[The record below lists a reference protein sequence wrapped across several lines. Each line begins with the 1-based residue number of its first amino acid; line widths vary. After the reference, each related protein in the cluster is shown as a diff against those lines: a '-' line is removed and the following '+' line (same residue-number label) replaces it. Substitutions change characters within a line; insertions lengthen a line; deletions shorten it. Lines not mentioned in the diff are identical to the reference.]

1 MVEEPV
7 AMSQPCTKFDFRLLD
22 KDYLLYLAIVEVEGA
37 AEEAQR
43 RGLGHL
49 LPQVAR

>member
-1 MVEEPV
+1 MVEEPILLNT
-7 AMSQPCTKFDFRLLD
+7 PCTKFDFSKMDDDTVITFALTQM
-22 KDYLLYLAIVEVEGA
+22 EGA

-43 RGLGHL
+43 RGLGYQ

>member
-7 AMSQPCTKFDFRLLD
+7 MLNTPCTKFDFTKMDNDTVITFALT
-22 KDYLLYLAIVEVEGA
+22 KMEGA

-43 RGLGHL
+43 RGLGYL
-49 LPQVAR
+49 ISQVAR